1 MDTRPARRQGLY
13 EQKPLSGAV
22 FMDTRPARRRG
33 LLHLQGLRAWLKAVL
48 SASTFLVILTQ
59 GFLHVHSA
67 LIPASDA
74 AHPVSGNCAVIKLG
88 KGPRCQNR
96 KICRKIP

>member
-1 MDTRPARRQGLY
+1 MALYEQKPLSGAVFMDTRPARRRGLY

-22 FMDTRPARRRG
+22 FMSTRPARRRG

-67 LIPASDA
+67 LIPAAMQLIQSLA
-74 AHPVSGNCAVIKLG
+74 IVLS
-88 KGPRCQNR
+88 
-96 KICRKIP
+96 